1 MRCMIARMQL
11 KNANCL
17 VLDTPTNHL
26 DLESIQAFNNNLK
39 LFKGNILFSSHDHEF
54 VQTIANRIMVLED
67 GRIIERGDHNALM
80 AQQGR
85 YYQLCT
91 GKAKL
96 S

>member
-1 MRCMIARMQL
+1 MKEQKHSYSQRIG
-11 KNANCL
+11 KTTFIVN
-17 VLDTPTNHL
+17 
-26 DLESIQAFNNNLK
+26 EK
-39 LFKGNILFSSHDHEF
+39 LMDIDAEQEQF